1 MKKSVRIGKISAG
14 DDYPVII
21 IAEVSLNHNG
31 DMNIAKKMIDVASE
45 AGADIIKFQ
54 TFRAEGFI
62 SDKNMTYTY
71 KEYSGK
77 KTESQFDMFK
87 RLELPFEWHK
97 KLKDYA
103 ESKKLIFMSTP
114 GDEECADFLE
124 KLGVAAFKVGSDDL
138 TNLRLI
144 EHIAKKGKPMIISTG
159 MSTMDEI
166 EDAVQTIY
174 STGNKQIVILH
185 CSSEYPA
192 NPENVNLNFIKTL
205 KKKFDVPI
213 GFSDHT
219 PGIAVPIASVA
230 VGACL
235 IEKHFTLDKKMTG
248 PDHSFSSDPIELNL
262 LVEGC
267 RMAKKSI
274 GSGIRNMT
282 EEEKEMKRISRKSI
296 VAASDIKKGEKFSN
310 ENLAIKRASGVGL
323 EPRLIKKII
332 GKEVSKDIKE
342 GTPITYGIIK
352 NEDA

>member
-1 MKKSVRIGKISAG
+1 M
-14 DDYPVII
+14 YW
-21 IAEVSLNHNG
+21 
-31 DMNIAKKMIDVASE
+31 
-45 AGADIIKFQ
+45 
-54 TFRAEGFI
+54 
-62 SDKNMTYTY
+62 
-71 KEYSGK
+71 
-77 KTESQFDMFK
+77 
-87 RLELPFEWHK
+87 ELRRH
-97 KLKDYA
+97 
-103 ESKKLIFMSTP
+103 
-114 GDEECADFLE
+114 
-124 KLGVAAFKVGSDDL
+124 
-138 TNLRLI
+138 
-144 EHIAKKGKPMIISTG
+144 
-159 MSTMDEI
+159 
-166 EDAVQTIY
+166 
-174 STGNKQIVILH
+174 VILH

-296 VAASDIKKGEKFSN
+296 VAASDIKKGEKF
-310 ENLAIKRASGVGL
+310 
-323 EPRLIKKII
+323 
-332 GKEVSKDIKE
+332 
-342 GTPITYGIIK
+342 
-352 NEDA
+352 